1 MKSAIAEALGLKFS
15 PVAISRVSERPAKAL
30 QFKEGKRACSMYLY
44 ACAAQGRAAVVDRA
58 TCGCVGGAAGFG
70 FGDSY
75 QNFPGGLRGFC
86 GFLSSGNGD
95 SEEGR
100 ALGERLAA
108 RSSSFAE
115 NYLNGERYKRSPELV
130 RQWHDALPIADTQP
144 PYVSFR
150 PLDDVKPEEGDVPDV
165 VSFVVNADQLSCLV
179 VLANY
184 ATPRSDRVTIPFG
197 SGCQSVGLLA
207 FAEAASAYP
216 RAVVGLTDL
225 SARKAVRRSLGP
237 DSLTFTMPWKLFLE
251 MEENAAG
258 SFFDR
263 QVFREL
269 MGRA

>member
-1 MKSAIAEALGLKFS
+1 MHSCLSKFLKSLSQIQIILQPDFLGHAVIAGRNIAAALLHHRQN
-15 PVAISRVSERPAKAL
+15 PVHH
-30 QFKEGKRACSMYLY
+30 
-44 ACAAQGRAAVVDRA
+44 AVD
-58 TCGCVGGAAGFG
+58 
-70 FGDSY
+70 
-75 QNFPGGLRGFC
+75 

-100 ALGERLAA
+100 ALGETLAA

-115 NYLNGERYKRSPELV
+115 NYLHGERYKRSPELV
-130 RQWHDALPIADTQP
+130 RQWHDALPFSDSQP